1 MNDSII
7 PESWISFKL
16 EELCHII
23 KSGGTPTSTNEAYYQ
38 GNIPFV
44 IIEDV
49 TKCGKY
55 LGDTIKHVT
64 PEAIYSCNTWL
75 VPANSLLYTI
85 YATLGE
91 VCINKLPVT
100 TNQAI
105 LNLIPNEKI
114 YLDFFYYWLEWYK
127 LFIHKKTSQTTQSN
141 LNAEIVK
148 NFILIIPESVEEQQ
162 KIVSILENVDNT
174 IDKTQEIIEKYEM
187 MKRGLMQDLI
197 SNNDFKNDRI
207 VNIDEILLKIK
218 RGPSLSAN
226 VDGRGVIYL
235 TSDNI
240 NENNKLILNEL
251 KYLDN
256 YYETEKCK
264 IEYGDV
270 IINCVNSEERVGKTA
285 FFGIK
290 LDNIIVGFNNFALKF
305 DSTINSKYIYYYLS
319 SDSFQKQIRQRIKPA
334 INQVSFSG
342 RDLTSLR
349 IKIPELIKEQKN
361 ISDILTSIDI
371 KIESEQKYLNKLQK
385 IKAGLM
391 QDLLTGKVRVKVEA

>member
-1 MNDSII
+1 MSEDHNDGWINTSLENLAEFINGYAFK
-7 PESWISFKL
+7 PEDW
-16 EELCHII
+16 E
-23 KSGGTPTSTNEAYYQ
+23 KSGFPIIRIEQLNDPKAKCDYCSQKLSDNYIIENGNLIFSWSATLSLKIWNRGKAYLNQHLFKVLPKTNVNIILLKYLLELNLDELAGQAHGSTMKHIKRGDLLKFQ
-38 GNIPFV
+38 VNIP
-44 IIEDV
+44 
-49 TKCGKY
+49 
-55 LGDTIKHVT
+55 H
-64 PEAIYSCNTWL
+64 
-75 VPANSLLYTI
+75 
-85 YATLGE
+85 
-91 VCINKLPVT
+91 
-100 TNQAI
+100 
-105 LNLIPNEKI
+105 
-114 YLDFFYYWLEWYK
+114 
-127 LFIHKKTSQTTQSN
+127 
-141 LNAEIVK
+141 EI
-148 NFILIIPESVEEQQ
+148 EEQG
-162 KIVSILENVDNT
+162 KIASILENVDNT
-174 IDKTQEIIEKYEM
+174 IDKTHEIIEKYEM
-187 MKRGLMQDLI
+187 MKQGLMQDLI

-285 FFGIK
+285 FFGIN

-305 DSTINSKYIYYYLS
+305 DSTVNSKYIYYYLS
-319 SDSFQKQIRQRIKPA
+319 NDSFQKQIRQRIKPA

-342 RDLTSLR
+342 RDLILLR
-349 IKIPELIKEQKN
+349 IKIPESIKEQKN
-361 ISDILTSIDI
+361 ISDILTSIDM

-385 IKAGLM
+385 IKSGLM